1 MSVAKG
7 EASGDE
13 FALCVTQ
20 HTLAWFEKA
29 SSGALMCGII
39 MKDFVAYT
47 VDQGGA
53 QNDVFVNIATSL
65 CGYLQVVAAASPLLS
80 LLEAKGP
87 KKVGQCVRTH
97 VPGPPAGP
105 YSFNRDLLT
114 VLEAEQLHARD
125 LAVVSGTL
133 VTLEV
138 PDSGYGDTLDT
149 ASPGAAILRYGA
161 DDFKFT
167 YGASAVGADI
177 FGCDCSA
184 KLATLSSGD
193 LYPSNLCPGHSH

>member
-20 HTLAWFEKA
+20 HTLAWFEET

-39 MKDFVAYT
+39 MKGFVAYT
-47 VDQGGA
+47 VDQGGCRGKSIDEPA
-53 QNDVFVNIATSL
+53 RS
-65 CGYLQVVAAASPLLS
+65 
-80 LLEAKGP
+80 KGT

-177 FGCDCSA
+177 FGCDWSA

-193 LYPSNLCPGHSH
+193 PVSIEPLPRTQSLVKDRVLFYVLRSLCHY